1 MNPSKGYES
10 KSEKVKDIFTNIAGD
25 YDRVNRVISFGQIGR
40 WRKRLLGKVDK
51 FDTERVLDLGCGS
64 GQLTRLIAD
73 NVKAEE
79 IVGVDLT
86 PEMIEKARSKLPE
99 TYGQKVRFLISKGE
113 SLDLPTDYFDLATS
127 AFTLRNVED
136 ISQVLSEMRRV
147 VKPGGKV
154 INLELAK
161 PQFPVFRHLYYFYF
175 NDILPILGGFI
186 HGSTAPYRYLTE
198 SLKNFPDQENLKE
211 IFQGAGLKDVYYNE
225 LFGGIA
231 AIHSGTKRES

>member
-1 MNPSKGYES
+1 MNLSTGYKN
-10 KSEKVKDIFTNIAGD
+10 KSEKVKDIFTDIAGD

-40 WRKRLLGKVDK
+40 WRKKLLERVDK
-51 FDTERVLDLGCGS
+51 SDSGRVLDLGCGT

-73 NVKAEE
+73 NVRAEE

-127 AFTLRNVED
+127 AFTLRNVQD
-136 ISQVLSEMRRV
+136 IELVLSEMKRV

-154 INLELAK
+154 INLELSK
-161 PQFPVFRHLYYFYF
+161 PQIPVFRNLYYLYF
-175 NDILPILGGFI
+175 NEILPVLGGFI

-198 SLKNFPDQENLKE
+198 SLKNFPDQENLKNM
-211 IFQGAGLKDVYYNE
+211 FQGAGLEEVYYDE

-231 AIHSGTKRES
+231 AIHSGTKREN

>member
-40 WRKRLLGKVDK
+40 WRKRLLEKLEK
-51 FDTERVLDLGCGS
+51 SEAERVLDLGCGS

-73 NVKAEE
+73 NVKTEE

-86 PEMIEKARSKLPE
+86 PEMIEKARAKLPE

-161 PQFPVFRHLYYFYF
+161 PQFPVFRQLYYFYF

-198 SLKNFPDQENLKE
+198 SLKNFPDQENLKK
-211 IFQGAGLKDVYYNE
+211 IFQGAGLKDVYYDE